1 MVEQEFTREAFED
14 QRREIESLKSDL
26 EKAHQMLV
34 EVEKLASLGELAAGI
49 AHEIR
54 NPLNFV
60 NNFAALSE
68 ELMFEL
74 EEAIES
80 DEDLSELIRDLK
92 RNASVI
98 VHHGKRADQIVA
110 AFMQHAGAGSGRHES
125 TDVNTF
131 VDEFLRIA
139 YQGRL
144 SLHQD
149 FRCEVHRDYQDDV
162 GEMLLNRHEMG
173 RVLLNV
179 IGNAFDAM
187 EDLAATKGRDYE
199 PQMTLSTRRAD
210 GFVEIRVSDNGSGI
224 PEGIGDRIFEPFFT
238 TKQKGAG
245 TGLGLSVS
253 HDIVSGGHQ
262 GSLSVD
268 SLEGMGATI
277 VIRLPVRQ
285 KPD

>member
-1 MVEQEFTREAFED
+1 
-14 QRREIESLKSDL
+14 QRREIESLKAEL
-26 EKAHQMLV
+26 EKAHQTLV
-34 EVEKLASLGELAAGI
+34 EAEKMASLGELAAGI

-60 NNFAALSE
+60 NSFAALSE

-80 DEDLSELIRDLK
+80 DQDSNELIRDLK

-98 VHHGKRADQIVA
+98 VQHGKRADRIVA
-110 AFMQHAGAGSGRHES
+110 ALMQHAGAGSGRHES
-125 TDVNTF
+125 TDVNAF

-144 SLHQD
+144 SLHED
-149 FRCEVHRDYQDDV
+149 FRCEVHRDYHDDV

-187 EDLAATKGRDYE
+187 EDLAVAKGHDYE

-224 PEGIGDRIFEPFFT
+224 PEEIVNRIFEPFFT
-238 TKQKGAG
+238 TKQKGSG

-253 HDIVSGGHQ
+253 HDIVTGGHQ

-268 SLEGMGATI
+268 SREGEGTTI
-277 VIRLPVRQ
+277 IIRLPIRQ